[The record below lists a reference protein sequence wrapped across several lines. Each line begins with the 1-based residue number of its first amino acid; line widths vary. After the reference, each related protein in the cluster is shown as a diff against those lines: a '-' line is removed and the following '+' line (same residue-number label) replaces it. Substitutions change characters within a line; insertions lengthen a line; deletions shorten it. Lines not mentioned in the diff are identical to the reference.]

1 MYLCF
6 VFALIKMSQTSL
18 IEQRLTKTISDIKLI
33 TNDIRT
39 IFKRLES
46 ITIAEADTRRVVD
59 EKFKVLLSKINF
71 NNLGDLITI
80 GKNLIEIIRSNIYV
94 LKSLD
99 PVDNAEHVAI
109 ITSQIT
115 GDASETYTKTI
126 HAPTYTRDV
135 WTDKEIVGDDDP
147 DFKIGDTINN
157 VTVYTGSSPED
168 AFEYYTYDG
177 EAMAKN
183 AEGTDYVKGGSGE
196 LKDIELNLPAS
207 IKNSQILLNP
217 SFDTSTD
224 PKTLDTSKQISGFI
238 NENGIYLGEINGGDY
253 EWKTDTEGNKTILKM
268 RDGNSAPLYISPI
281 DGIGIN
287 YDSNS
292 GSYTTIIDADG
303 LHTNNVNIATDVSA
317 DPYAGLNADGTFVK
331 KLDVNDG
338 TALIDENG
346 NVITN
351 NLYIGKDVYDPDDG
365 TFKPD
370 NALVSLTTD
379 GDMKASTVKSPE
391 DDPVFNIDSNGIV
404 INKSDG
410 KVTIGDDNVLNADG
424 TVVCEYIDVK
434 NGDTTTTNINGN
446 AGIITATT
454 GVNVTD
460 VKSNTIFQLNNTD
473 GIIVSPQGDDKVS
486 INNTKVDASGNVLT
500 GKITNNK
507 SGNTE
512 FTIDNSSIISAKI
525 TVGDTS
531 QQSIIEVENGNGKIT
546 SSSVKVG
553 GVVEVNDAGIA
564 TINGENLSIDGT
576 EITTTD
582 ITTGSI
588 IDGDVYIGPA
598 EGSHTSNIEANEVKC
613 DITTINNNGIV
624 VNDPTTSSPY
634 PNNVKCGETTI
645 SKSGMSTNSLMCGD
659 GTDPYSYIGPIIKGT
674 HNSNIETNGLSIQGV
689 LDITSNGMNITSSS
703 SNPVIIDSNTE
714 ITTGSISTTKI
725 NGISISD
732 SEPQITHPLYINEA
746 HSQNGTGIMIDINGI
761 TIQKETTIN
770 TNTVINDDSIST
782 SKLSTSN
789 ASITN
794 NVITA
799 NGYVLIDNIEINS
812 DGIQMHTNATSED
825 NNKTITVN
833 GVVLTDVFQNPGH
846 LDTITINQI
855 QTYNDNAYINSN
867 EIYANSY
874 VQIGENIK
882 IEDGNISTVGDL
894 ETLTVN
900 GVTLNDINESDIHTY
915 TIETNKVSNHDAYI
929 NSNNII
935 ADTIVI
941 GTTQISSGNITLE
954 NNATVG
960 GVTIKSGEIE
970 ATSLT
975 HGDTYI
981 GSKTVDDTEVQV
993 LESPKLT
1000 IGNMAVLDENGITL
1014 ESNSTVTLGSNNIT
1028 IDNTG
1033 IVANSLTLKTG
1044 TPTSGPGLSLPVF
1057 AEIEGI
1063 TNVFMYLLDSANNKF
1078 QVYLDTTDTTN
1089 DPILRV
1095 RWPYH

>member
-1 MYLCF
+1 
-6 VFALIKMSQTSL
+6 MSQTSL

-99 PVDNAEHVAI
+99 PVDNAENIAI

-135 WTDKEIVGDDDP
+135 WTDKERVGVDDP

-183 AEGTDYVKGGSGE
+183 AEGTGYVKGGSGE
-196 LKDIELNLPAS
+196 LKDIELNLPVS

-238 NENGIYLGEINGGDY
+238 NEDGIYLGEINGGDY

-281 DGIGIN
+281 DGIGVN
-287 YDSNS
+287 YNSDSDT
-292 GSYTTIIDADG
+292 YTTVVDADG

-331 KLDVNDG
+331 TLSVNEG
-338 TALIDENG
+338 TTLIDENG

-379 GDMKASTVKSPE
+379 GNMKASTVKSPE

-424 TVVCEYIDVK
+424 TVVCEYIEVK

-512 FTIDNSSIISAKI
+512 FTIDKSGIISAKI

-553 GVVEVNDAGIA
+553 GVVEVNDAGIT

-576 EITTTD
+576 EITTTN

-624 VNDPTTSSPY
+624 VKDTTTSSPY

-659 GTDPYSYIGPIIKGT
+659 GTDPYSYIGPINVDHT
-674 HNSNIETNGLSIQGV
+674 SNIETNDLYIKDV
-689 LDITSNGMNITSSS
+689 LDITDNGMSIRT

-714 ITTGSISTTKI
+714 ITTGSISTIQI
-725 NGISISD
+725 NGISISN
-732 SEPQITHPLYINEA
+732 SKPQITHPLYINEA
-746 HSQNGTGIMIDINGI
+746 HSPDGNGVIINSDGI
-761 TIQKETTIN
+761 TLQKETTVN
-770 TNTVINDDSIST
+770 TNTTINDDTVLT

-812 DGIQMHTNATSED
+812 DGVQMHSNATSDD
-825 NNKTITVN
+825 NNKTIIVN
-833 GVVLTDVFQNPGH
+833 GVVLKDEFVNPGH

-855 QTYNDNAYINSN
+855 QTFNNNAYIKSN

-874 VQIGENIK
+874 VQIGDHMK
-882 IEDGNISTVGDL
+882 IEDGNI
-894 ETLTVN
+894 
-900 GVTLNDINESDIHTY
+900 
-915 TIETNKVSNHDAYI
+915 
-929 NSNNII
+929 
-935 ADTIVI
+935 
-941 GTTQISSGNITLE
+941 TLE
-954 NNATVG
+954 NDATVG

-970 ATSLT
+970 ATSLA
-975 HGDTYI
+975 
-981 GSKTVDDTEVQV
+981 V
-993 LESPKLT
+993 
-1000 IGNMAVLDENGITL
+1000 GNMAVLDENGITL
-1014 ESNSTVTLGSNNIT
+1014 ESNSTITLGSNNIT

-1033 IVANSLTLKTG
+1033 IVANSLTLKTD

-1057 AEIEGI
+1057 AEIEGV
-1063 TNVFMYLLDSANNKF
+1063 TNVFMYLLDSANNKYP
-1078 QVYLDTTDTTN
+1078 VYLDTTDTMK

-1095 RWPYH
+1095 KWQTP